1 LGLAIADDPAQQCTL
16 GYRSDG
22 SFGWRGAL
30 GTSWF
35 ADPVE
40 NMIGIMLIQR
50 RSVEPFPMA
59 AVFERHLYDAIDD

>member
-1 LGLAIADDPAQQCTL
+1 M
-16 GYRSDG
+16 G
-22 SFGWRGAL
+22 SFAWPGAL

-50 RSVEPFPMA
+50 RAEEPFPLA
-59 AVFERHLYDAIDD
+59 KEYERLIYAAIDD